1 MIASK
6 NPGEFDWVN
15 AWAICSPAKVFM
27 QLFSGVKEDVE
38 RVNALPPA
46 EESPI
51 RRRTFGADTNSSGKY
66 FGAFA
71 EGDVNALVEFFLCSD
86 HIRIKT
92 SKNAP
97 PIEVRL
103 ALDNEGRCK
112 LQMDGGEYL
121 EQWQV
126 RKIAL
131 EGLFRGR

>member
-1 MIASK
+1 M
-6 NPGEFDWVN
+6 
-15 AWAICSPAKVFM
+15 
-27 QLFSGVKEDVE
+27 
-38 RVNALPPA
+38 PPA

-51 RRRTFGADTNSSGKY
+51 RKRTFGADTNSSGKY
-66 FGAFA
+66 FGAFE
-71 EGDVNALVEFFLCSD
+71 EGDVNSLVEFSLCGD

-92 SKNAP
+92 SKNAT

-131 EGLFRGR
+131 EGLFRSR